1 MKTFFKKA
9 KTYSQSSKQ
18 IPFIFSFLDKNFE
31 VIKQLFRMHL
41 QRLTQQIY
49 NETSLFRHPN
59 IFFLFT
65 RSFGV
70 TQRHLLYTKL
80 KLIICIFVTYCQF
93 FFKQLCQNTPYK
105 AENWLEKLKIGLFS
119 WRDKIFSIVAGSI
132 WFAFRYILNVFTSKI

>member
-49 NETSLFRHPN
+49 NETSLFRHLN

-80 KLIICIFVTYCQF
+80 KLIVCIFVTNCQF
-93 FFKQLCQNTPYK
+93 FSNNSVKTPPI
-105 AENWLEKLKIGLFS
+105 KLKIGL
-119 WRDKIFSIVAGSI
+119 K
-132 WFAFRYILNVFTSKI
+132 N